1 MINDDNSDSINLENE
16 QIEQK
21 TLNAGEERKIIRF
34 EESKSSRINIKNK
47 KPKAPRNKSVN
58 KLQKNK
64 LPPLPKPKKN
74 HIHSISKEPS
84 KSSFKTSYNSVS
96 LDQRE
101 NSGIFSEINK
111 AQNEIKNINKELKSL
126 KKEYSIIEDRN
137 LTNKYIIEKI
147 LDINN
152 SSNIDSNMDFKSFN
166 NFNSE
171 KNSEEESKNKDDEN
185 KNKNKKRRS
194 KNKLKFQSEES
205 LKIFALKKQISQ
217 YNNTLRINSNKL
229 EELRKKKK
237 QIQYQQIID
246 SLNEKNDEIKEV
258 LNKIEEL
265 KAVLFEKDTRIKFY
279 SLSAQQYSDD
289 IVKLEQS
296 MKYKNEL
303 LTYNQDEI
311 KELNEEK
318 DNLNSKQKIL
328 EDTKKEK
335 EKKKDDIS
343 EEINK
348 LDKEL
353 DENKDLLKEKEK
365 NEIFLSNFDGT
376 HKKYL
381 NEISKLELKMEL
393 LTQQYEGAERDINKY
408 ESERPKLLELSKIP
422 KKNQEKMKLLEKEVN
437 DLKQEIDKRNK
448 ESSSTEKDMSNKINN
463 INIMNKDYKTQ
474 MDNYKKEKEDL
485 KSELKQSINDLYSK
499 QKEEE
504 KLEQEYFSLID
515 ESKKIKKEYDEIKK
529 IEEEMKQKDLLEKE
543 KERNIKIQK
552 EKYFN
557 DAKEKYNCEI
567 NELKVKNSELRKKNG
582 KLKIIFDKKMAE
594 VKLAQETSYKLKSTL
609 EDIQRM
615 AFP

>member
-21 TLNAGEERKIIRF
+21 TLNAGEERKIIDF
-34 EESKSSRINIKNK
+34 EESKSYTRNIKNK
-47 KPKAPRNKSVN
+47 KPKVPRNKSLN
-58 KLQKNK
+58 KLEKKK
-64 LPPLPKPKKN
+64 LPPIPKSKKN

-84 KSSFKTSYNSVS
+84 KSSFKNSYSSVS

-101 NSGIFSEINK
+101 NSGIFVEINK
-111 AQNEIKNINKELKSL
+111 AQTEIKNINKELKSL
-126 KKEYSIIEDRN
+126 KKEYTIIEDRN
-137 LTNKYIIEKI
+137 LTNKFIIEKI

-152 SSNIDSNMDFKSFN
+152 NSNIDSNMDFKSFN

-185 KNKNKKRRS
+185 KNRKKRS
-194 KNKLKFQSEES
+194 KNKFKFQSEES

-217 YNNTLRINSNKL
+217 YNNTLRINSNKI

-237 QIQYQQIID
+237 QMQYQQIIE
-246 SLNEKNDEIKEV
+246 SLNEKSDEIKEV
-258 LNKIEEL
+258 FNKIEDL
-265 KAVLFEKDTRIKFY
+265 KTILFEKDTRIKFY
-279 SLSAQQYSDD
+279 SLNAQQYSDD
-289 IVKLEQS
+289 IVKLEQN

-328 EDTKKEK
+328 EETKKEK
-335 EKKKDDIS
+335 EKKKDDIN
-343 EEINK
+343 EELNK
-348 LDKEL
+348 LDKEIE
-353 DENKDLLKEKEK
+353 DNKDLLKEKEK
-365 NEIFLSNFDGT
+365 NDIFLSNFDGT

-381 NEISKLELKMEL
+381 NDINKLESKIKL
-393 LTQQYEGAERDINKY
+393 LTQQYEGIEKDINKY
-408 ESERPKLLELSKIP
+408 ESERPKLLEMSKIP

-448 ESSSTEKDMSNKINN
+448 ESNNTEKDMSNKINN
-463 INIMNKDYKTQ
+463 ITNMNKDYKTQ

-504 KLEQEYFSLID
+504 ELEQEYFSLID

-529 IEEEMKQKDLLEKE
+529 IEEEMKKKDLLEKE
-543 KERNIKIQK
+543 KEENIKIQK
-552 EKYFN
+552 EKNFN
-557 DAKEKYNCEI
+557 DAIEKYYCEI
-567 NELKVKNSELRKKNG
+567 NELKIKNEELRKKNG
-582 KLKIIFDKKMAE
+582 KLKIIFDKKMTE
-594 VKLAQETSYKLKSTL
+594 VKLAQKTSYKLKCTL
-609 EDIQRM
+609 EELQRM

>member
-21 TLNAGEERKIIRF
+21 TLNAGEERKIIDF
-34 EESKSSRINIKNK
+34 EESKSYTRNIKNK
-47 KPKAPRNKSVN
+47 KPKVPRNKSLN
-58 KLQKNK
+58 KLEKKK
-64 LPPLPKPKKN
+64 LPPIPKSKKN

-84 KSSFKTSYNSVS
+84 KSSFKNSYSSVS

-101 NSGIFSEINK
+101 NSGIFLEINK
-111 AQNEIKNINKELKSL
+111 AQTEIKNINKELKSL
-126 KKEYSIIEDRN
+126 KKEYTIIEDRN

-152 SSNIDSNMDFKSFN
+152 NSNIDSNMDFKSFN

-185 KNKNKKRRS
+185 KNKKKRS
-194 KNKLKFQSEES
+194 KNKFKFQSEES

-217 YNNTLRINSNKL
+217 YNNTLRINSNKI

-237 QIQYQQIID
+237 QMQYQQIIE
-246 SLNEKNDEIKEV
+246 SLNEKSDEIKEV
-258 LNKIEEL
+258 FNKIEDL
-265 KAVLFEKDTRIKFY
+265 KTILFEKDTRIKFY
-279 SLSAQQYSDD
+279 SLNAQQYSDD
-289 IVKLEQS
+289 IVKLEQN

-335 EKKKDDIS
+335 EKKKDDIN
-343 EEINK
+343 EELNK
-348 LDKEL
+348 LDKEIE
-353 DENKDLLKEKEK
+353 DNKDLLKEKEK
-365 NEIFLSNFDGT
+365 NDIFLSNFDGT

-381 NEISKLELKMEL
+381 NDINKLESKIKL
-393 LTQQYEGAERDINKY
+393 LTQQYEGIEKDINKY
-408 ESERPKLLELSKIP
+408 ESERPKLLEMSKIP

-448 ESSSTEKDMSNKINN
+448 ESNNTEKDMSNKINN
-463 INIMNKDYKTQ
+463 ITNMNKDYKTQ

-485 KSELKQSINDLYSK
+485 KSELKQCINDLYSK

-504 KLEQEYFSLID
+504 ELEQEYFSLID

-529 IEEEMKQKDLLEKE
+529 IEEEMKKKDLLEKE
-543 KERNIKIQK
+543 KEENIKIQK
-552 EKYFN
+552 EKNFN
-557 DAKEKYNCEI
+557 DTIEKYYCEI
-567 NELKVKNSELRKKNG
+567 NELKIKNEELRKKNG
-582 KLKIIFDKKMAE
+582 KLKIIFDKKITE
-594 VKLAQETSYKLKSTL
+594 VKLAQKTSYKLKCTL
-609 EDIQRM
+609 EELQRM

>member
-21 TLNAGEERKIIRF
+21 TLNAGEERKIIDF
-34 EESKSSRINIKNK
+34 EESKSYTRNIKNK
-47 KPKAPRNKSVN
+47 KPKVPRNKSLN
-58 KLQKNK
+58 KLEKKK
-64 LPPLPKPKKN
+64 LPPIPKSKKN

-84 KSSFKTSYNSVS
+84 KSSFKNSYSSVS

-101 NSGIFSEINK
+101 NSGIFVEINK
-111 AQNEIKNINKELKSL
+111 AQTEIKNINKELKSL
-126 KKEYSIIEDRN
+126 KKEYTIIEDRN

-152 SSNIDSNMDFKSFN
+152 NNSNIDSNMDFKSFN

-185 KNKNKKRRS
+185 KNKKKRS
-194 KNKLKFQSEES
+194 KNKFKFQSEES

-217 YNNTLRINSNKL
+217 YNNTLRINSNKI

-237 QIQYQQIID
+237 QMQYQQIIE
-246 SLNEKNDEIKEV
+246 SLNEKSDEIKEV
-258 LNKIEEL
+258 FNKIEDL
-265 KAVLFEKDTRIKFY
+265 KTILFEKDTRIKFY
-279 SLSAQQYSDD
+279 SLNAQQYSDD
-289 IVKLEQS
+289 IVKLEQN

-328 EDTKKEK
+328 EETKKEK
-335 EKKKDDIS
+335 EKKKDDIN
-343 EEINK
+343 EELNK
-348 LDKEL
+348 LDKEIE
-353 DENKDLLKEKEK
+353 DNKDLLKEKEK
-365 NEIFLSNFDGT
+365 NDIFLSNFDGV

-381 NEISKLELKMEL
+381 NDINKLESKIKL
-393 LTQQYEGAERDINKY
+393 LTQQYEGIEKDINKY
-408 ESERPKLLELSKIP
+408 ESERPKLLEMSKIP

-437 DLKQEIDKRNK
+437 DLKQQIDKRNK
-448 ESSSTEKDMSNKINN
+448 ESNNTEKDMSNKINN
-463 INIMNKDYKTQ
+463 ITNMNKDYKTQ

-485 KSELKQSINDLYSK
+485 KSELKQCINDLYSK

-504 KLEQEYFSLID
+504 ELEQEYFSLID

-529 IEEEMKQKDLLEKE
+529 IEEEMKKKDLLEKE
-543 KERNIKIQK
+543 KEENIKIQK
-552 EKYFN
+552 EKNFN
-557 DAKEKYNCEI
+557 DAIEKYYCEI
-567 NELKVKNSELRKKNG
+567 NELKIKNEELRKKNG
-582 KLKIIFDKKMAE
+582 KLKIIFDKKMTE
-594 VKLAQETSYKLKSTL
+594 VKLAQKTSYKLKCTL
-609 EDIQRM
+609 EELQRM

>member
-21 TLNAGEERKIIRF
+21 TLNAGEERKIIDF
-34 EESKSSRINIKNK
+34 EESKSYTRNIKNK
-47 KPKAPRNKSVN
+47 KPKVPRNKSLN
-58 KLQKNK
+58 KLEKKK
-64 LPPLPKPKKN
+64 LPPIPKSKKN

-84 KSSFKTSYNSVS
+84 KSSFKNSYSSVS

-101 NSGIFSEINK
+101 NSGIFVEINK
-111 AQNEIKNINKELKSL
+111 AQTEIKNINKELKSL
-126 KKEYSIIEDRN
+126 KKEYTIIEDRN

-152 SSNIDSNMDFKSFN
+152 NNSNIDSNMDFKSFN

-185 KNKNKKRRS
+185 KNKKKRS
-194 KNKLKFQSEES
+194 KNKFKFQSEES

-217 YNNTLRINSNKL
+217 YNNTLRINSNKI

-237 QIQYQQIID
+237 QMQYQQIIE
-246 SLNEKNDEIKEV
+246 SLNEKSDEIKEV
-258 LNKIEEL
+258 FNKIEDL
-265 KAVLFEKDTRIKFY
+265 KTILFEKDTRIKFY
-279 SLSAQQYSDD
+279 SLNAQQYSDD
-289 IVKLEQS
+289 IVKLEQN

-335 EKKKDDIS
+335 EKKKDDIN

-348 LDKEL
+348 LDKEIE
-353 DENKDLLKEKEK
+353 DNKDLLKEKEK
-365 NEIFLSNFDGT
+365 NDIFLSNFDGA

-381 NEISKLELKMEL
+381 NDINKLESKIKL
-393 LTQQYEGAERDINKY
+393 LTQQYEGIEKDINKY
-408 ESERPKLLELSKIP
+408 ESERPKLLEMSKIP

-448 ESSSTEKDMSNKINN
+448 ESNNTEKDMSNKINN
-463 INIMNKDYKTQ
+463 ITNMNKDYKTQ

-485 KSELKQSINDLYSK
+485 KSELKQCINDLYSK

-504 KLEQEYFSLID
+504 ELEQEYFSLID

-529 IEEEMKQKDLLEKE
+529 IEEEMKKKDLLEKE
-543 KERNIKIQK
+543 KEENIKIQK
-552 EKYFN
+552 EKNFN
-557 DAKEKYNCEI
+557 DAIEKYYCEI
-567 NELKVKNSELRKKNG
+567 NELKIKNEELRKKNG
-582 KLKIIFDKKMAE
+582 KLKIIFDKKMTE
-594 VKLAQETSYKLKSTL
+594 VKLAQKTSYKLKCTL
-609 EDIQRM
+609 EELQRM

>member
-21 TLNAGEERKIIRF
+21 TLNAGEERKIIDF
-34 EESKSSRINIKNK
+34 EESKSYTRNIKNK
-47 KPKAPRNKSVN
+47 KPKVPRNKSLN
-58 KLQKNK
+58 KLEKKK
-64 LPPLPKPKKN
+64 LPPIPKSKKN

-84 KSSFKTSYNSVS
+84 KSSFKNSYSSVS

-101 NSGIFSEINK
+101 NSGIFVEINK
-111 AQNEIKNINKELKSL
+111 AQTEIKNINKELKSL
-126 KKEYSIIEDRN
+126 KKEYTIIEDRN

-152 SSNIDSNMDFKSFN
+152 NNSNIDSNMDFKSFN

-185 KNKNKKRRS
+185 KNKKKRS
-194 KNKLKFQSEES
+194 KNKIKFQSEES

-217 YNNTLRINSNKL
+217 YNNTLRINSNKI

-237 QIQYQQIID
+237 QMQYQQIIE
-246 SLNEKNDEIKEV
+246 SLNEKSDEIKEV
-258 LNKIEEL
+258 FNKIEDL
-265 KAVLFEKDTRIKFY
+265 KTILFEKDTRIKFY
-279 SLSAQQYSDD
+279 SLNAQQYSDD
-289 IVKLEQS
+289 IVKLEQN

-335 EKKKDDIS
+335 EKKKDDIN
-343 EEINK
+343 EEISK
-348 LDKEL
+348 LDKEIE
-353 DENKDLLKEKEK
+353 DNKDLLKEKEK
-365 NEIFLSNFDGT
+365 NDIFLSNFDGT

-381 NEISKLELKMEL
+381 NDINKLESKIKL
-393 LTQQYEGAERDINKY
+393 LTQQYEGIEKDINKY
-408 ESERPKLLELSKIP
+408 ESERPKLLEMSKIP

-448 ESSSTEKDMSNKINN
+448 ESNNTEKDMSNKINN
-463 INIMNKDYKTQ
+463 ITNMNKDYKTQ

-504 KLEQEYFSLID
+504 ELEQEYFSLID

-529 IEEEMKQKDLLEKE
+529 IEEEMKKKDLLEKE
-543 KERNIKIQK
+543 KEENIKIQK
-552 EKYFN
+552 EKNFN
-557 DAKEKYNCEI
+557 DAIEKYYCEI
-567 NELKVKNSELRKKNG
+567 NELKIKNEELRKKNG
-582 KLKIIFDKKMAE
+582 KLKIIFDKKMTE
-594 VKLAQETSYKLKSTL
+594 VKLAQKTSYKLKCTL
-609 EDIQRM
+609 EELQRM

>member
-21 TLNAGEERKIIRF
+21 TLNAGEERKIIDF
-34 EESKSSRINIKNK
+34 EESKSYTRNIKNK
-47 KPKAPRNKSVN
+47 KPKVPRNKSLN
-58 KLQKNK
+58 KLEKKK
-64 LPPLPKPKKN
+64 LPPIPKSKKN

-84 KSSFKTSYNSVS
+84 KSSFKNSYSSVS

-101 NSGIFSEINK
+101 NSGIFVEINK
-111 AQNEIKNINKELKSL
+111 AQTEIKNINKELKSL
-126 KKEYSIIEDRN
+126 KKEYTIIEDRN

-152 SSNIDSNMDFKSFN
+152 NNSNIDSNMDFKSFN

-185 KNKNKKRRS
+185 KNKKKRS
-194 KNKLKFQSEES
+194 KNKFKFQSEES

-217 YNNTLRINSNKL
+217 YNNTLRINSNKI

-237 QIQYQQIID
+237 QMQYQQIIE
-246 SLNEKNDEIKEV
+246 SLNEKSDEIKEV
-258 LNKIEEL
+258 FNKIEDL
-265 KAVLFEKDTRIKFY
+265 KTILFEKDTRIKFY
-279 SLSAQQYSDD
+279 SLNAQQYSDD
-289 IVKLEQS
+289 IVKLEQN

-328 EDTKKEK
+328 EETKKEK
-335 EKKKDDIS
+335 EKKKDDIN
-343 EEINK
+343 EELNK
-348 LDKEL
+348 LDKEIE
-353 DENKDLLKEKEK
+353 DNKDLLKEKEK
-365 NEIFLSNFDGT
+365 NDIFLSNFDGV

-381 NEISKLELKMEL
+381 NDINKLESKIKL
-393 LTQQYEGAERDINKY
+393 LTQQYEGIEKDINKY
-408 ESERPKLLELSKIP
+408 ESERPKLLEMSKIP

-448 ESSSTEKDMSNKINN
+448 ESNNTEKDMSNKINN
-463 INIMNKDYKTQ
+463 ITNMNKDYKTQ

-485 KSELKQSINDLYSK
+485 KSELKQCINDLYSK

-504 KLEQEYFSLID
+504 ELEQEYFSLID

-529 IEEEMKQKDLLEKE
+529 IEEEMKKKDLLEKE
-543 KERNIKIQK
+543 KEENIKIQK
-552 EKYFN
+552 EKNFN
-557 DAKEKYNCEI
+557 DAIEKYYCEI
-567 NELKVKNSELRKKNG
+567 NELKIKNEELRKKNG
-582 KLKIIFDKKMAE
+582 KLKIIFDKKMTE
-594 VKLAQETSYKLKSTL
+594 VKLAQKTSYKLKCTL
-609 EDIQRM
+609 EELQRM

>member
-21 TLNAGEERKIIRF
+21 TLNAGEERKIIDF
-34 EESKSSRINIKNK
+34 EESKSYTRNIKNK
-47 KPKAPRNKSVN
+47 KPKVPRNKSLN
-58 KLQKNK
+58 KLEKKK
-64 LPPLPKPKKN
+64 LPPIPKSKKN

-84 KSSFKTSYNSVS
+84 KSSFKNSYSSVS

-101 NSGIFSEINK
+101 NSGIFVEINK
-111 AQNEIKNINKELKSL
+111 AQTEIKNINKELKSL
-126 KKEYSIIEDRN
+126 KKEYTIIEDRN

-152 SSNIDSNMDFKSFN
+152 NNSNIDSNMDFKSFN

-185 KNKNKKRRS
+185 KNKKKRS
-194 KNKLKFQSEES
+194 KNKFKFQSEES

-217 YNNTLRINSNKL
+217 YNNTLRINSNKI

-237 QIQYQQIID
+237 QMQYQQIIE
-246 SLNEKNDEIKEV
+246 SLNEKSDEIKEV
-258 LNKIEEL
+258 FNKIEDL
-265 KAVLFEKDTRIKFY
+265 KTILFEKDTRIKFY
-279 SLSAQQYSDD
+279 SLNAQQYSDD
-289 IVKLEQS
+289 IVKLEQN

-335 EKKKDDIS
+335 EKKKDDIN

-348 LDKEL
+348 LDKEIE
-353 DENKDLLKEKEK
+353 DNKDLLKEKEK
-365 NEIFLSNFDGT
+365 NDIFLSNFDGT

-381 NEISKLELKMEL
+381 NDINKLESKIKL
-393 LTQQYEGAERDINKY
+393 LTQQYEGIEKDINKY
-408 ESERPKLLELSKIP
+408 ESERPKLLEMSKIP

-448 ESSSTEKDMSNKINN
+448 ESNNTEKDMSNKINN
-463 INIMNKDYKTQ
+463 ITNMNKDYKTQ

-485 KSELKQSINDLYSK
+485 KSELKQCINDLYSK

-504 KLEQEYFSLID
+504 ELEQEYFSLID

-529 IEEEMKQKDLLEKE
+529 IEEEMKKKDLLEKE
-543 KERNIKIQK
+543 KEENIKIQK
-552 EKYFN
+552 EKNFN
-557 DAKEKYNCEI
+557 DAIEKYYCEI
-567 NELKVKNSELRKKNG
+567 NELKIKNEELRKKNG
-582 KLKIIFDKKMAE
+582 KLKIIFDKKMTE
-594 VKLAQETSYKLKSTL
+594 VKLAQKTSYKLKCTL
-609 EDIQRM
+609 EELQRM

>member
-21 TLNAGEERKIIRF
+21 TLNAGEERKIIDF
-34 EESKSSRINIKNK
+34 EESKSYTRNIKNK
-47 KPKAPRNKSVN
+47 KPKVPRNKSLN
-58 KLQKNK
+58 KLEKKK
-64 LPPLPKPKKN
+64 LPPIPKSKKN

-84 KSSFKTSYNSVS
+84 KSSFKNSYSSVS

-101 NSGIFSEINK
+101 NSGIFVEINK
-111 AQNEIKNINKELKSL
+111 AQTEIKNINKELKSL
-126 KKEYSIIEDRN
+126 KKEYTIIEDRN
-137 LTNKYIIEKI
+137 LTNKFIIEKI

-152 SSNIDSNMDFKSFN
+152 NSNIDSNMDFKSFN

-185 KNKNKKRRS
+185 KNKKKRS
-194 KNKLKFQSEES
+194 KNKFKFQSEES

-217 YNNTLRINSNKL
+217 YNNTLRINSNKI

-237 QIQYQQIID
+237 QMQYQQIIE
-246 SLNEKNDEIKEV
+246 SLNEKSDEIKEV
-258 LNKIEEL
+258 FNKIEDL
-265 KAVLFEKDTRIKFY
+265 KTILFEKDTRIKFY
-279 SLSAQQYSDD
+279 SLNAQQYSDD
-289 IVKLEQS
+289 IVKLEQN

-328 EDTKKEK
+328 EETKKEK
-335 EKKKDDIS
+335 EKKKDDIN
-343 EEINK
+343 EELNK
-348 LDKEL
+348 LDKEIE
-353 DENKDLLKEKEK
+353 DNKDLLKEKEK
-365 NEIFLSNFDGT
+365 NDIFLSNFDGT

-381 NEISKLELKMEL
+381 NDINKLESKIKL
-393 LTQQYEGAERDINKY
+393 LTQQYEGIEKDINKY
-408 ESERPKLLELSKIP
+408 ESERPKLLEMSKIP

-448 ESSSTEKDMSNKINN
+448 ESNNTEKDMSNKINN
-463 INIMNKDYKTQ
+463 ITNMNKDYKTQ

-504 KLEQEYFSLID
+504 ELEQEYFSLID

-529 IEEEMKQKDLLEKE
+529 IEEEMKKKDLLEKE
-543 KERNIKIQK
+543 KEENIKIQK
-552 EKYFN
+552 EKNFN
-557 DAKEKYNCEI
+557 DAIEKYYCEI
-567 NELKVKNSELRKKNG
+567 NELKIKNEELRKKNG
-582 KLKIIFDKKMAE
+582 KLKIIFDKKMTE
-594 VKLAQETSYKLKSTL
+594 VKLAQKTSYKLKCTL
-609 EDIQRM
+609 EELQRM

>member
-21 TLNAGEERKIIRF
+21 TLNAGEERKIIDF
-34 EESKSSRINIKNK
+34 EESKSYTRNIKNK
-47 KPKAPRNKSVN
+47 KPKVPRNKSLN
-58 KLQKNK
+58 KLEKKK
-64 LPPLPKPKKN
+64 LPPIPKSKKN

-84 KSSFKTSYNSVS
+84 KSSFKNSYSSVS

-101 NSGIFSEINK
+101 NSGIFVEINK
-111 AQNEIKNINKELKSL
+111 AQTEIKNINKELKSL
-126 KKEYSIIEDRN
+126 KKEYTIIEDRN

-152 SSNIDSNMDFKSFN
+152 NNSNIDSNMDFKSFN

-185 KNKNKKRRS
+185 KNKKKRS
-194 KNKLKFQSEES
+194 KNKFKFQSEES

-217 YNNTLRINSNKL
+217 YNNTLRINSNKI

-237 QIQYQQIID
+237 QMQYQQIIE
-246 SLNEKNDEIKEV
+246 SLNEKSDEIKEV
-258 LNKIEEL
+258 FNKIEDL
-265 KAVLFEKDTRIKFY
+265 KTILFEKDTRIKFY
-279 SLSAQQYSDD
+279 SLNAQQYSDD
-289 IVKLEQS
+289 IVKLEQN

-328 EDTKKEK
+328 EETKKEK
-335 EKKKDDIS
+335 EKKKDDIN
-343 EEINK
+343 EELNK
-348 LDKEL
+348 LDKEIE
-353 DENKDLLKEKEK
+353 DNKDLLKEKEK
-365 NEIFLSNFDGT
+365 NDIFLSNFDGT

-381 NEISKLELKMEL
+381 NDINKLESKIKL
-393 LTQQYEGAERDINKY
+393 LTQQYEGIEKDINKY
-408 ESERPKLLELSKIP
+408 ESERPKLLEMSKIP

-448 ESSSTEKDMSNKINN
+448 ESNNTEKDMSNKINN
-463 INIMNKDYKTQ
+463 ITNMNKDYKTQ

-504 KLEQEYFSLID
+504 ELEQEYFSLID

-529 IEEEMKQKDLLEKE
+529 IEEEMKKKDLLEKE
-543 KERNIKIQK
+543 KEENIKIQK
-552 EKYFN
+552 EKNFN
-557 DAKEKYNCEI
+557 DAIEKYYCEI
-567 NELKVKNSELRKKNG
+567 NELKIKNEELRKKNG
-582 KLKIIFDKKMAE
+582 KLKIIFDKKMTE
-594 VKLAQETSYKLKSTL
+594 VKLAQKTSYKLKCTL
-609 EDIQRM
+609 EELQRM

>member
-21 TLNAGEERKIIRF
+21 TLNAGEERKIIDF
-34 EESKSSRINIKNK
+34 EESKSYTRNIKNK
-47 KPKAPRNKSVN
+47 KPKVPKNKSLN
-58 KLQKNK
+58 KLEKKK
-64 LPPLPKPKKN
+64 LPPIPKSKKN

-84 KSSFKTSYNSVS
+84 KSSFKNSYSSVS

-101 NSGIFSEINK
+101 NSGIFVEINK
-111 AQNEIKNINKELKSL
+111 AQTEIKNINKELKSL
-126 KKEYSIIEDRN
+126 KKEYTIIEDRN

-152 SSNIDSNMDFKSFN
+152 NNSNIDSNMDFKSFN

-171 KNSEEESKNKDDEN
+171 KNSEEEYKNKDDEN
-185 KNKNKKRRS
+185 KNKKKRS
-194 KNKLKFQSEES
+194 KNKFKFQSEES

-217 YNNTLRINSNKL
+217 YNNTLRINSNKI

-237 QIQYQQIID
+237 QMQYQQIIE
-246 SLNEKNDEIKEV
+246 SLNEKSDEIKEV
-258 LNKIEEL
+258 FNKIEDL
-265 KAVLFEKDTRIKFY
+265 KTILFEKDTRIKFY
-279 SLSAQQYSDD
+279 SLNAQQYSDD
-289 IVKLEQS
+289 IVKLEQN

-328 EDTKKEK
+328 EETKKEK
-335 EKKKDDIS
+335 EKKKDDIN
-343 EEINK
+343 EELNK
-348 LDKEL
+348 LDKEIE
-353 DENKDLLKEKEK
+353 DNKDLLKEKEK
-365 NEIFLSNFDGT
+365 NDIFLSNFDGV

-381 NEISKLELKMEL
+381 NDINKLESKIKL
-393 LTQQYEGAERDINKY
+393 LTQQYEGIEKDINKY
-408 ESERPKLLELSKIP
+408 ESERPKLLEMSKIP

-448 ESSSTEKDMSNKINN
+448 ESNNTEKDMSNKINN
-463 INIMNKDYKTQ
+463 ITNMNKDYKTQ

-485 KSELKQSINDLYSK
+485 KSELKQCINDLYSK

-504 KLEQEYFSLID
+504 ELEQEYFSLID

-529 IEEEMKQKDLLEKE
+529 IEEEMKKKDLLEKE
-543 KERNIKIQK
+543 KEENIKIQK
-552 EKYFN
+552 EKNFN
-557 DAKEKYNCEI
+557 DAIEKYYCEI
-567 NELKVKNSELRKKNG
+567 NELKIKNEELRKKNG
-582 KLKIIFDKKMAE
+582 KLKIIFDKKMTE
-594 VKLAQETSYKLKSTL
+594 VKLAQKTSYKLKCTL
-609 EDIQRM
+609 EELQRM

>member
-21 TLNAGEERKIIRF
+21 TLNAGEERKIIDF
-34 EESKSSRINIKNK
+34 EESKSYTRNIKNK
-47 KPKAPRNKSVN
+47 KPKVPRNKSLN
-58 KLQKNK
+58 KLEKKK
-64 LPPLPKPKKN
+64 LPPIPKSKKN

-84 KSSFKTSYNSVS
+84 KSSFKNSYSSVS

-101 NSGIFSEINK
+101 NSGIFVEINK
-111 AQNEIKNINKELKSL
+111 AQTEIKNINKELKSL
-126 KKEYSIIEDRN
+126 KKEYTIIEDRN

-152 SSNIDSNMDFKSFN
+152 NSNIDSNMDFKSFN

-185 KNKNKKRRS
+185 KNKKKRS
-194 KNKLKFQSEES
+194 KNKFKFQSEES

-217 YNNTLRINSNKL
+217 YNNTLRINSNKI

-237 QIQYQQIID
+237 QMQYQQIIE
-246 SLNEKNDEIKEV
+246 SLNEKSDEIKEV
-258 LNKIEEL
+258 FNKIEDL
-265 KAVLFEKDTRIKFY
+265 KTILFEKDTRIKFY
-279 SLSAQQYSDD
+279 SLNAQQYSDD
-289 IVKLEQS
+289 IVKLEQN

-328 EDTKKEK
+328 EETKKEK
-335 EKKKDDIS
+335 EKKKDDIN
-343 EEINK
+343 EELNK
-348 LDKEL
+348 LDKEIE
-353 DENKDLLKEKEK
+353 DNKDLLKEKEK
-365 NEIFLSNFDGT
+365 NDIFLSNFDGT

-381 NEISKLELKMEL
+381 NDINKLESKIKL
-393 LTQQYEGAERDINKY
+393 LTQQYEGIEKDINKY
-408 ESERPKLLELSKIP
+408 ESERPKLLEMSKIP

-448 ESSSTEKDMSNKINN
+448 ESNNTEKDMSNKINN
-463 INIMNKDYKTQ
+463 ITNMNKDYKTQ

-485 KSELKQSINDLYSK
+485 KSELKQCINDLYSK

-504 KLEQEYFSLID
+504 ELEQEYFSLID

-529 IEEEMKQKDLLEKE
+529 IEEEMKKKDLLEKE
-543 KERNIKIQK
+543 KEENIKIQK
-552 EKYFN
+552 EKNFN
-557 DAKEKYNCEI
+557 DAIEKYYCEI
-567 NELKVKNSELRKKNG
+567 NELKIKNEELRKKNG
-582 KLKIIFDKKMAE
+582 KLKIIFDKKMTE
-594 VKLAQETSYKLKSTL
+594 VKLAQKTSYKLKCTL
-609 EDIQRM
+609 EELQKM